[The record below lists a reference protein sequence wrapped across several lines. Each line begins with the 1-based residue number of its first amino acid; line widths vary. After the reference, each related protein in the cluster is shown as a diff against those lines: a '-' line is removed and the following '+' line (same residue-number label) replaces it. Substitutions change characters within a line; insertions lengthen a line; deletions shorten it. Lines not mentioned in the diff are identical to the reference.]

1 MVPDHR
7 GCREI
12 NNQTSHVGVISYR
25 KVHSA
30 LSGHP
35 LFGCYSRPRACV
47 DYGDA
52 HGARSSAHDMVTRSH
67 PNAALAAPPL
77 SSAAMQNHRDAH
89 LLRERAHRSV
99 KATPPTATTPAPI
112 QRAFSPPWVPTWV
125 PLTHAA
131 IYIKGGD

>member
-35 LFGCYSRPRACV
+35 LFGCYSRPRARV

-67 PNAALAAPPL
+67 PNAALTAPPL

-99 KATPPTATTPAPI
+99 KATPPTATTPAPFNARSLRPGS
-112 QRAFSPPWVPTWV
+112 QHGSRSHTLLFT
-125 PLTHAA
+125 
-131 IYIKGGD
+131 